1 MTPPPAPRP
10 AADAP
15 PAAERPK
22 LTQTLQA
29 MESALANAG
38 APGYGTL
45 AARAE
50 GMYRSGKSQFSLL
63 TGLLSKAKEHIGFIE
78 GEWRGSTPKNGVLDI
93 EWCLEFYRV
102 WSAIQFAYC
111 MPDLNDLAPNTRYG
125 ARGNAAAPQP
135 CRSLTGPPALAP
147 DCAVV

>member
-1 MTPPPAPRP
+1 MIPYKNL

-29 MESALANAG
+29 LESALANAG

-50 GMYRSGKSQFSLL
+50 GMYRNGKSQFSLL
-63 TGLLSKAKEHIGFIE
+63 TGLLNKAKEHIGFIE

-111 MPDLNDLAPNTRYG
+111 MPDLNDLAPNTRCE
-125 ARGNAAAPQP
+125 ASDNAFMPQQSV
-135 CRSLTGPPALAP
+135 CSLDRLR
-147 DCAVV
+147 CAKL

>member
-1 MTPPPAPRP
+1 VIPYKNL

-29 MESALANAG
+29 LESALANAG

-50 GMYRSGKSQFSLL
+50 GMYRNGKSQFSLL
-63 TGLLSKAKEHIGFIE
+63 TGLLNKAKEHIGFIE

-111 MPDLNDLAPNTRYG
+111 MPDLNDLAPNTRCE
-125 ARGNAAAPQP
+125 ASDNAFMPQQSV
-135 CRSLTGPPALAP
+135 CSLDRLR
-147 DCAVV
+147 CAKL